1 MIHIGNKADDDAK
14 CPEESQGYPVEME
27 EGVWKAGVVGIVKNR
42 MLRRKVELP
51 A

>member
-1 MIHIGNKADDDAK
+1 MKD
-14 CPEESQGYPVEME
+14 
-27 EGVWKAGVVGIVKNR
+27 GVWKAGVVGIVKID

>member
-1 MIHIGNKADDDAK
+1 MNHIGNKTDDDRTSLKESSGYHAK
-14 CPEESQGYPVEME
+14 MK
-27 EGVWKAGVVGIVKNR
+27 EGVCKAGVVGIVKNR

>member
-1 MIHIGNKADDDAK
+1 MIHIGNKADDGRTSLEKSPDY
-14 CPEESQGYPVEME
+14 SVEMKD
-27 EGVWKAGVVGIVKNR
+27 GVWKAGVVGIVKID